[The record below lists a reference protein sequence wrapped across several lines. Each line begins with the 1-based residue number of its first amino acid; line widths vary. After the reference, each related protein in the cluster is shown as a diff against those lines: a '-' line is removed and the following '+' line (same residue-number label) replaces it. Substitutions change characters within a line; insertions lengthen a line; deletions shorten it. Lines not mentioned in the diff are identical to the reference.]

1 MSNATE
7 QHKSPAGRLGLRLP
21 RAEWLTALQA
31 SATRRALLLTAL
43 GGLLIAGLV
52 TALPIGGGPGRL
64 AGYIDPVP
72 STGSKGNDAFNH
84 ATSGN
89 CLMWPDRMPEAATIV
104 DCKDDHRF
112 EVAESIDMRTFPG
125 SEYGPD
131 APPPSATR
139 IEQISQ
145 EQCESAVRRYLGAK
159 FDPNSKF
166 IVSMLWSGDKAW
178 RQNGERRMLCGLQ
191 LPGAGNEQIAFKGKV
206 ADVDQSKIWP
216 DGTCLGIDPSTNQPT
231 DIPIDCA
238 APHAMEVTGTVNL
251 LAKFPD
257 ALPPEPEQDG
267 FIKDSCTRLT
277 DAYLAPV
284 QLRSTTLTL
293 IYSTLSLPSWSAGS
307 RQVACSIGATLGNGG
322 WATLLNS
329 AKGALRINGQPPV
342 PPPDIP
348 QERLNLPP
356 IPITPDTGGSS
367 SSSSSSSSS
376 ADQAAS
382 NGRATNTF
390 RGSHR
395 PPRSSRHQPHHPRRP
410 SQPRVR
416 QPRKRRHRRL
426 PKRRHHHLRRLR
438 RKRRRHH
445 LLRGNSRVA
454 VRMDPQR
461 FDELVS
467 DALDLIPPQLA
478 AVMDNVVVLVADRH
492 PDEDDLLGLYEG
504 VALTERDSNYAGSL
518 PDTITIYRDALLDVC
533 DGEDEVVEEVKITVV
548 HEIAHHFG
556 IDDDRLHELGWA

>member
-1 MSNATE
+1 MEPMLHESE
-7 QHKSPAGRLGLRLP
+7 RDKSPADRPGRRLP
-21 RAEWLTALQA
+21 RVEWLTALQGTLQA

-52 TALPIGGGPGRL
+52 TALPIGNGPGRL

-72 STGSKGNDAFNH
+72 PTGSKGNDAFNR
-84 ATSGN
+84 AVSGD
-89 CLMWPDRMPEAATIV
+89 CLMWPDRLPEAATIV
-104 DCKDDHRF
+104 DCKDEHRF

-125 SEYGPD
+125 SEYGPQ

-145 EQCESAVRRYLGAK
+145 EQCDSAVRRYLGAK
-159 FDPNSKF
+159 FEPNSKF
-166 IVSMLWSGDKAW
+166 IISMLWSGDKAW
-178 RQNGERRMLCGLQ
+178 RQFGDRRMLCGSQ
-191 LPGAGNEQIAFKGKV
+191 LPGTGNEQLAFKGKV
-206 ADVDQSKIWP
+206 ADVDQSKVWP

-267 FIKDSCTRLT
+267 FIKDSCTKLT

-329 AKGALRINGQPPV
+329 ARGPLKINGQPPV

-348 QERLNLPP
+348 EERLHLPA
-356 IPITPDTGGSS
+356 IPMTPDTGGGAASSTGSSGSSGSS
-367 SSSSSSSSS
+367 SQRQGNQHLPGQQP
-376 ADQAAS
+376 APATEPAAP
-382 NGRATNTF
+382 APQQPAPAPEA
-390 RGSHR
+390 
-395 PPRSSRHQPHHPRRP
+395 PPPAPEAP
-410 SQPRVR
+410 P
-416 QPRKRRHRRL
+416 PFPL
-426 PKRRHHHLRRLR
+426 PQFP
-438 RKRRRHH
+438 
-445 LLRGNSRVA
+445 A
-454 VRMDPQR
+454 P
-461 FDELVS
+461 E
-467 DALDLIPPQLA
+467 PPPPA
-478 AVMDNVVVLVADRH
+478 PPAPGA
-492 PDEDDLLGLYEG
+492 
-504 VALTERDSNYAGSL
+504 
-518 PDTITIYRDALLDVC
+518 
-533 DGEDEVVEEVKITVV
+533 
-548 HEIAHHFG
+548 
-556 IDDDRLHELGWA
+556 

>member
-1 MSNATE
+1 MSNASE
-7 QHKSPAGRLGLRLP
+7 QHTPSPRRAGFRLP
-21 RAEWLTALQA
+21 QVEWLDALQA

-52 TALPIGGGPGRL
+52 TALPIGNGPGRL

-72 STGSKGNDAFNH
+72 STGTKGNEAFNR
-84 ATSGN
+84 ASRGN
-89 CLMWPDRMPEAATIV
+89 CLMWPDRMPEAANIV
-104 DCKDDHRF
+104 DCKDEHRF

-166 IVSMLWSGDKAW
+166 IISMLWSGDKAW
-178 RQNGERRMLCGLQ
+178 RQSGERRMLCGLQ
-191 LPGAGNEQIAFKGKV
+191 LPGTGNEQIAFKGKV
-206 ADVDQSKIWP
+206 ADIDQSKVWP
-216 DGTCLGIDPSTNQPT
+216 DGTCLGIDTSTNQPT

-238 APHAMEVTGTVNL
+238 APHAMEVTGTVDL

-257 ALPPEPEQDG
+257 ALPPEPEQDA

-356 IPITPDTGGSS
+356 IPMPPNTGGSAT
-367 SSSSSSSSS
+367 SS
-376 ADQAAS
+376 AGSSGSSASSGSTGSTGSNSQRQGNQHLPGQQPEPPAPAPPAA
-382 NGRATNTF
+382 
-390 RGSHR
+390 
-395 PPRSSRHQPHHPRRP
+395 PP
-410 SQPRVR
+410 
-416 QPRKRRHRRL
+416 
-426 PKRRHHHLRRLR
+426 
-438 RKRRRHH
+438 
-445 LLRGNSRVA
+445 A
-454 VRMDPQR
+454 
-461 FDELVS
+461 
-467 DALDLIPPQLA
+467 PPPGAPAPEAPPPPPPAPEAPPPPPAPEAPPPPPPPAPGQ
-478 AVMDNVVVLVADRH
+478 
-492 PDEDDLLGLYEG
+492 
-504 VALTERDSNYAGSL
+504 
-518 PDTITIYRDALLDVC
+518 
-533 DGEDEVVEEVKITVV
+533 
-548 HEIAHHFG
+548 
-556 IDDDRLHELGWA
+556 